1 MFLLGL
7 TGSIGMGKSSVGEMF
22 KKQGIE
28 VVEADEVVHRLYQK
42 GGRAVYKIQQLF
54 PSAISEGAVDRQ
66 ELSKCVVGNG
76 SEMKKLEQIVHP
88 LVIEER
94 EKIIQDAKE
103 RGLRLLILDIPLLFE
118 TKMENDFDGILVV
131 SAPSDVQRQRVL
143 QRPGMTEEKFEYI
156 LKRQMSDEEK
166 REKADFV
173 IDTSLS
179 QEQTEDL
186 VRTLIKELL
195 NREQLQ

>member
-1 MFLLGL
+1 
-7 TGSIGMGKSSVGEMF
+7 
-22 KKQGIE
+22 
-28 VVEADEVVHRLYQK
+28 
-42 GGRAVYKIQQLF
+42 
-54 PSAISEGAVDRQ
+54 
-66 ELSKCVVGNG
+66 
-76 SEMKKLEQIVHP
+76 MKKLEQIVHP